1 MMCPNFNAQI
11 QMYFGHRASGEHK
24 AILDSR
30 AAEREIPLQ
39 CILLEEFE
47 LVFNMMLEKGVIAYE
62 GKVFSMNLFDSH
74 CVIHADIEGV
84 FFSPPVQLG
93 RYSHNG
99 SIYPKL
105 IFQDGYMRN
114 QENMKAFPL
123 TDTLANKLGH
133 EYEKFFQFAF
143 MGFERI

>member
-1 MMCPNFNAQI
+1 
-11 QMYFGHRASGEHK
+11 MYFGPPASDEYK
-24 AILDSR
+24 AILDDR
-30 AAEREIPLQ
+30 AAERKIPLQ

-47 LVFNMMLEKGVIAYE
+47 LVFNVMQEKGVIVYE
-62 GKVFSMNLFDSH
+62 GKDFSMNLYDSH
-74 CVIHADIEGV
+74 CVIHADIDGV
-84 FFSPPVQLG
+84 FFSPPVQVE

-105 IFQDGYMRN
+105 ILQDGYLRN